1 MSGETGKQEE
11 TEIPASLEGRQDKDQ
26 SLFLTL

>member
-1 MSGETGKQEE
+1 MSGKTKEKEE
-11 TEIPASLEGRQDKDQ
+11 TEIPASLEGSQNKDQ

>member
-1 MSGETGKQEE
+1 MLGKAKEQEE